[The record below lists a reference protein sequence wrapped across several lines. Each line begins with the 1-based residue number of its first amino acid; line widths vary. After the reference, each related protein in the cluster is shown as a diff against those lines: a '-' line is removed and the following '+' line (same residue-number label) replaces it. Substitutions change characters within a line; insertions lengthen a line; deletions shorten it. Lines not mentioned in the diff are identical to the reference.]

1 MEKTVE
7 TSELGEK
14 PKYSFEIYN
23 GRIKVRYNEHIMFT
37 FNQLDFKG
45 YYAFKDDS
53 SLFGLTIYLVAS
65 DSGGKMEMDIYFKT
79 KQTWLDVL
87 ELLDKNM

>member
-1 MEKTVE
+1 MENHKHE
-7 TSELGEK
+7 
-14 PKYSFEIYN
+14 YSFKILN
-23 GRIKVRYNEHIMFT
+23 GRVKIYIDGYVCFC

-45 YYAFKDDS
+45 YYAYKDDQGIW
-53 SLFGLTIYLVAS
+53 GLDVYLIAS
-65 DSGGKMEMDIYFKT
+65 DSGGKHTMEIYFKT

>member
-1 MEKTVE
+1 MENHKHE
-7 TSELGEK
+7 
-14 PKYSFEIYN
+14 YSFKILN
-23 GRIKVRYNEHIMFT
+23 GRVKIYIDGYVCFC

-65 DSGGKMEMDIYFKT
+65 DSGGKMEMDVYFKT